1 MTLKRTNMLVSNP
14 EDTTDTLRGIS
25 YYKKR
30 KPIYKCFFN
39 RFLSLF
45 GRYYRY

>member
-1 MTLKRTNMLVSNP
+1 MLVSNP
-14 EDTTDTLRGIS
+14 EDTTNTLRGIS

-30 KPIYKCFFN
+30 RYIYNCIYK

-45 GRYYRY
+45 GRFYKY